1 MSISLVYP
9 LQALLIG
16 LLAIEVLR
24 HSAKRINLVDR
35 PNHRKLHGGE
45 VPVVGGLGIFCAFLM
60 SAMVVP
66 GLYEAYAFLFAPAL
80 ILTLLGLVDDVYDLR
95 PVIKLLM
102 QFLIAGLVLVS
113 NSELAL
119 KGGDGSDAAILNVVL
134 WAVTVLTLVGAMNA
148 FNMMDGVDGLAGA
161 VTAVALFWIAAAAA
175 ISGLHIVLLMSVQ
188 LLMAVFA
195 FLFFNA
201 RAPWRRQA
209 LVFLG
214 DAGSLL
220 LGFGVTVLGLQLV
233 GRGSI
238 AWSPLA
244 IVFVIALPAMDT
256 ASLAVRRIVA
266 GRSPLSADR
275 QHLHHLLQD
284 AGLTAGQ
291 VTAVI
296 TAASV
301 IIGGLGI
308 ALGLAGANHYATIA
322 LLLVLFAGHCVV
334 VGALRRRIERRRLA
348 LAVRSPAAADNR
360 TRKHAPVAPVGERIA
375 TVQIPQTEVRA
386 SN

>member
-45 VPVVGGLGIFCAFLM
+45 VPVVGGVGIFCAFLM

-66 GLYEAYAFLFAPAL
+66 GLYDAYAFLLVPAL
-80 ILTLLGLVDDVYDLR
+80 ILTLLGLVDDIYDLR
-95 PVIKLLM
+95 PVIKLVM
-102 QFLIAGLVLVS
+102 QFVVASLVLVS
-113 NSELAL
+113 NSQLAL
-119 KGGDGSDAAILNVVL
+119 KSGDDAAILNGVL
-134 WAVTVLTLVGAMNA
+134 WAVTLLALVGAMNA

-161 VTAVALFWIAAAAA
+161 VTAVALFWIAVAAAV
-175 ISGLHIVLLMSVQ
+175 SGLTIVLLMSVQ
-188 LLMAVFA
+188 LLMAVIA

-220 LGFGVTVLGLQLV
+220 LGFGVTVLGLELI
-233 GRGSI
+233 GSGTI
-238 AWSPLA
+238 GWSPLA
-244 IVFVIALPAMDT
+244 IAFVIALPAMDT
-256 ASLAVRRIVA
+256 ASLFVRRIA
-266 GRSPLSADR
+266 ARRNPLSADR

-296 TAASV
+296 TAASTAV
-301 IIGGLGI
+301 GGIGI
-308 ALGLAGANHYATIA
+308 ALGVLGAGPLVTIG
-322 LLLVLFAGHCVV
+322 LLSALFAGHCILVAALHRR
-334 VGALRRRIERRRLA
+334 VGQRATRTARL
-348 LAVRSPAAADNR
+348 PATADDR
-360 TRKHAPVAPVGERIA
+360 TRKQAPAPVVRENIAAVHAPR
-375 TVQIPQTEVRA
+375 TEARA